1 MTSWGGKL
9 DGVDEEQLREQLR
22 RETDSKAIK
31 RITVALLYLDGNSPA
46 KIQQLLGIHEQT
58 IYDWL
63 DDVAERDVDAL
74 GDRPRG
80 GSSTRLTDQQW
91 EQLTATLTAPPSA
104 AGYDEPTWTKE
115 LVRDHI
121 AETFDVKYSLA
132 HMYRV
137 MKRAGLS
144 YQTARPRHYKADP
157 ADQKR
162 WRGEFKK
169 SGRR

>member
-22 RETDSKAIK
+22 REIDPKAIK
-31 RITVALLYLDGNSPA
+31 RITVALLYLDGDSPA
-46 KIQQLLGIHEQT
+46 KIQRLLGIHEQT

-63 DDVAERDVDAL
+63 DDVAERDVTAL

-80 GSSTRLTDQQW
+80 GSATRLTDRQW
-91 EQLTATLTAPPSA
+91 KQLTATLAASPSE
-104 AGYDEPTWTKE
+104 AGYNEPTWTKE

-121 AETFDVKYSLA
+121 AETFDVEYSLA

-157 ADQKR
+157 SEQR
-162 WRGEFKK
+162 EWRAEFKK